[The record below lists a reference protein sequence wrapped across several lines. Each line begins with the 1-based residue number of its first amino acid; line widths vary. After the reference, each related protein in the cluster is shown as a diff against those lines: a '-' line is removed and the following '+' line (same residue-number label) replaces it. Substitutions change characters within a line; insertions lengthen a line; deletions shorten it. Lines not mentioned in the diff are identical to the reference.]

1 MKVKALPIH
10 VLCDVNENMY
20 QNVLIVSQRSRELIS
35 ETSIDL
41 NKIDEGFDST
51 DEIQEVVDFDPN
63 VKKSIVS
70 AVEQFVNNDIEWK
83 VSDSDKE
90 KSEK

>member
-1 MKVKALPIH
+1 
-10 VLCDVNENMY
+10 VNENMY